1 MGEVE
6 KTGVVGDGSDDGDDA
21 SELVVTLISGV
32 AIALE
37 VSGDAGNGDGV
48 AIEFRLVESFV
59 DDLVELSIGPA
70 GQEGVK
76 LTRATGT
83 LIKL

>member
-1 MGEVE
+1 M
-6 KTGVVGDGSDDGDDA
+6 
-21 SELVVTLISGV
+21 
-32 AIALE
+32 
-37 VSGDAGNGDGV
+37 SGDAGNRDGV

-76 LTRATGT
+76 LTRATRT

>member
-1 MGEVE
+1 M
-6 KTGVVGDGSDDGDDA
+6 
-21 SELVVTLISGV
+21 
-32 AIALE
+32 
-37 VSGDAGNGDGV
+37 SGDAGNGDGV